1 MSLEEVE
8 NGVKIRGLS
17 AGYGTF
23 GGSTLPTWKGSGP
36 IPGAFGVN
44 SGTTSTKALEN
55 FTPKRGSVEYIFDPN
70 TSTLVVGN
78 GRWTH
83 SPLAASIKAD
93 TGSVVGGM
101 FSRGPNGTMLT
112 NEASGH
118 FWRNWTP
125 EVRQQFNQMMRSRGF
140 DHLHQ
145 EGM

>member
-1 MSLEEVE
+1 
-8 NGVKIRGLS
+8 
-17 AGYGTF
+17 
-23 GGSTLPTWKGSGP
+23 
-36 IPGAFGVN
+36 VN